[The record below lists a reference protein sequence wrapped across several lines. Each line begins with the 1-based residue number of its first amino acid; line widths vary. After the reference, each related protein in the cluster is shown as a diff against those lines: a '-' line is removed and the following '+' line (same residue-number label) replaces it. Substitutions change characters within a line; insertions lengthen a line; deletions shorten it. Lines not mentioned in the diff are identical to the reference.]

1 MVEIYDMNKSKEE
14 ILLYSV
20 AIRSSRAIL
29 EARKRKRAEYEL
41 DQIKKALAETMAER
55 DRSLSMLRATIES
68 TADGLLVTGENGE
81 VLCYNQHY
89 LNMWPIPHEL
99 MKTAEHQAL
108 IRYCCRYLKD
118 PQQFVLST
126 EEIYMTWPRES
137 FDVLQFNSGRLFER
151 YTKVQCV
158 EGRNVGRV
166 WSFRDIT
173 ERRQVE
179 AYKAQLA
186 AIVESSNDAI
196 VVKDL
201 NGIITSWNA
210 GAERIF
216 GYQASEIIGCSIST
230 LIPPDR
236 MEEET
241 KIMGLIKSGRLA
253 DHFETVRWGKGEKP
267 IDVSVT
273 VSPVK
278 DVTGK
283 IIGASKV
290 ARDITQRKESQERI
304 QYLAHYDPLTGLPNR
319 TLLADRMRVAMGNAA
334 RYSFRLALL
343 FVDLDR
349 FKLVNDSLGH
359 EIGDKLL
366 KIVAERMRSIVRL
379 TDTVGRMGGDEFI
392 VLLSQIE
399 APEDAARV
407 AEKLIGAVSQPYKVE
422 PHELIL
428 TTSIGISIYPD
439 HGKEASSLLRNADAS
454 MYSAKEAGRNQYRF
468 YSEESTSR
476 ATERLSLERD
486 LRRAVEQ
493 NEIYSVYQPQIE
505 LATSRVI
512 GVEAFMRWR
521 HPSRGLIS
529 PATFI
534 PLAEDTGL
542 ILPLGERVLRE
553 SCARAR
559 HWSDSGFDIGVS
571 VNVSAVQFRQ
581 EDFTDVVV
589 RVLADTGLSPECLQ
603 LEVTESVVMQGVESV
618 VQKMRILD
626 AHGIKVAIDDFGTGY
641 CSLSYLRKF
650 TVDRLKIDQ
659 SFIHDLPEN
668 ADAKAIVGAI
678 VAMGRSL
685 GLRVI
690 AEGVE
695 TEAQADFLQ
704 SIECDE
710 SQGYLYAQPMMI
722 NDFETWLAAFYS

>member
-1 MVEIYDMNKSKEE
+1 MNESKKK
-14 ILLYSV
+14 ILYSAAV
-20 AIRSSRAIL
+20 RSSWALL
-29 EARKRKRAEYEL
+29 EARKRKRAEREL
-41 DQIKKALAETMAER
+41 DQIKKTLAETMAER
-55 DRSLSMLRATIES
+55 DRSVSMLQATIES
-68 TADGLLVTGENGE
+68 TGDGLLVTDENGE
-81 VLCYNQHY
+81 PLCYNELY
-89 LNMWPIPHEL
+89 LEMWPISREL
-99 MKTAEHQAL
+99 MKTVRHQAL
-108 IRYCCRYLKD
+108 IRHCCHSLKD
-118 PQQFVLST
+118 PEQFVLST
-126 EEIYMTWPRES
+126 DEIYKTWPQES
-137 FDVLQFNSGRLFER
+137 FDVLQFNNGRLFER
-151 YTKVQCV
+151 YTKVQHV
-158 EGRNVGRV
+158 EGRKVGRV

-173 ERRQVE
+173 ERGQAD

-201 NGIITSWNA
+201 NGIITNWNA

-216 GYQASEIIGCSIST
+216 GYHASEIIGCSISR

-241 KIMGLIKSGRLA
+241 KIMGLIKGGKLA

-319 TLLADRMRVAMGNAA
+319 TLLADRMRVAIGNAD
-334 RYSFRLALL
+334 RYCFRLALL
-343 FVDLDR
+343 FIDLDR

-366 KIVAERMRSIVRL
+366 KVVAGRMHSIVRRI
-379 TDTVGRMGGDEFI
+379 DTVSRMGGDEFI
-392 VLLSQIE
+392 VLLSRID
-399 APEDAARV
+399 APDDAARV
-407 AEKLIGAVSQPYKVE
+407 AVKLIEAVSQPYTIE
-422 PHELIL
+422 LHELIL
-428 TTSIGISIYPD
+428 TASIGISIYPD

-454 MYSAKEAGRNQYRF
+454 MYSAKEAGRNGYRF
-468 YSEESTSR
+468 YSQESTSR

-512 GVEAFMRWR
+512 GVEAFTRWR
-521 HPSRGLIS
+521 HPNRGLVS
-529 PATFI
+529 PAIFI
-534 PLAEDTGL
+534 PLAEEIGL
-542 ILPLGERVLRE
+542 ILSLGERVLRE
-553 SCARAR
+553 SCMRAR
-559 HWSDSGFDIGVS
+559 EWGERGFDIGVS
-571 VNVSAVQFRQ
+571 VNVSAVQFHQ
-581 EDFTDVVV
+581 EDFTDVVL
-589 RVLADTGLSPECLQ
+589 RVLADTDFSPERLQ
-603 LEVTESVVMQGVESV
+603 LEVTESVVMQGVKSV
-618 VQKMRILD
+618 VQKMHILD

-641 CSLSYLRKF
+641 CSLSYLRQF
-650 TVDRLKIDQ
+650 TVDRVKIDR
-659 SFIHDLPEN
+659 SFIHDLPGD
-668 ADAKAIVGAI
+668 ADAKAIVRAI

-710 SQGYLYAQPMMI
+710 SQGYLYARPMMI
-722 NDFETWLAAFYS
+722 NDFERWLAAWTPRQ

>member
-1 MVEIYDMNKSKEE
+1 
-14 ILLYSV
+14 
-20 AIRSSRAIL
+20 
-29 EARKRKRAEYEL
+29 
-41 DQIKKALAETMAER
+41 LAETTAER
-55 DRSLSMLRATIES
+55 DRSLSLLRATIES
-68 TADGLLVTGENGE
+68 TADGLLVTDESGE
-81 VLCYNQHY
+81 VLCYNQLY
-89 LNMWPIPHEL
+89 LDMWPIPREL
-99 MKTAEHQAL
+99 MKTAGHQAL
-108 IRYCCRYLKD
+108 IRHCCRYLKD
-118 PQQFVLST
+118 PEQFVLST
-126 EEIYMTWPRES
+126 DEIYKTWPQES
-137 FDVLQFNSGRLFER
+137 FDVLQFHNDRLFER
-151 YTKVQCV
+151 YTKVQFV
-158 EGRNVGRV
+158 EGRKVGRV

-173 ERRQVE
+173 ERRQ
-179 AYKAQLA
+179 ADSYKAQLA

-216 GYQASEIIGCSIST
+216 GYHASEIIGCSISK

-236 MEEET
+236 VGEET
-241 KIMGLIKSGRLA
+241 KIMSLIKSGKLA
-253 DHFETVRWGKGEKP
+253 DHFETVRWAKGEKP

-304 QYLAHYDPLTGLPNR
+304 RYLAHYDPLTGLPNR
-319 TLLADRMRVAMGNAA
+319 TLFADRMRVAIGNAE

-343 FVDLDR
+343 FIDLDR

-366 KIVAERMRSIVRL
+366 KIVAGRMHSIVRR
-379 TDTVGRMGGDEFI
+379 TDTVSRMGGDEFI

-407 AEKLIGAVSQPYKVE
+407 AGKLIEVVSQPYIIE
-422 PHELIL
+422 LHELIL
-428 TTSIGISIYPD
+428 TASIGISIYPD
-439 HGKEASSLLRNADAS
+439 HSKEASSLLRNADAS

-468 YSEESTSR
+468 YSEESTFR

-486 LRRAVEQ
+486 LRHAVEQ

-521 HPSRGLIS
+521 HPSRGLVS
-529 PATFI
+529 PAIFI

-553 SCARAR
+553 SCMRAR
-559 HWSDSGFDIGVS
+559 QWRDRGFDIGVS

-581 EDFTDVVV
+581 EDFTDVVLH
-589 RVLADTGLSPECLQ
+589 VLADTGLSPERLQ

-641 CSLSYLRKF
+641 CSLSYLRQF

-659 SFIHDLPEN
+659 SFINDLPED
-668 ADAKAIVGAI
+668 ADARAIVSAI

-710 SQGYLYAQPMMI
+710 SQGYLYARPMMI
-722 NDFETWLAAFYS
+722 DDFETWLAAWTPRQ